1 MAPIE
6 YERRNF
12 DTVATYTD
20 KGFLDVIHKATG
32 LSERETTAVVVDLMA
47 GPGKVAF
54 GMQERAP
61 QHSYAVLD
69 NNQGQL
75 DRITQPVRKILADV
89 RNLSS
94 VVEDGSVGVATVRYG
109 LKDIPQDQQPG
120 VLLGINRALEKGG
133 TLVIADMISPEGAK
147 DFTNKQHSLKQQ
159 FGGRD
164 IEKEGECHIP
174 TEQEWLDMLKNAGF
188 EPEITGHYI
197 SRVSTSDWLRG
208 NQLGYPKSPEAVEK
222 KAKMDEIIL
231 GASDAIKKQFNIRE
245 ENGEVKIDYPV
256 VIIRA
261 VKKEARPDLPASGEL
276 YDVAK
281 K

>member
-6 YERRNF
+6 YGKRDF

-32 LSERETTAVVVDLMA
+32 LSERGTTAVVIDLMA

-69 NNQGQL
+69 YDQAQL
-75 DRITQPVRKILADV
+75 DRVTQPVRKILADV
-89 RNLSS
+89 RNLSA
-94 VVEDGSVGVATVRYG
+94 VVEDGSIGVATVRYG
-109 LKDIPQDQQPG
+109 LKDIPKDQQPG
-120 VLLGINRALEKGG
+120 VLLGINKALEKGG
-133 TLVIADMISPEGAK
+133 VLVIADMVSPEGAK

-164 IEKEGECHIP
+164 IEKEGECNIP
-174 TEQEWLDMLKNAGF
+174 TEQGWLDMLTNAGF

-208 NQLGYPKSPEAVEK
+208 NQLGDPKSPEAGAR
-222 KAKMDEIIL
+222 KAKMDEVIL
-231 GASDAIKKQFNIRE
+231 GTSDEIKKQFNIRE
-245 ENGEVKIDYPV
+245 ENGEVKIEYPV

-261 VKKEARPDLPASGEL
+261 VKSEARVGVPTSGTVYE
-276 YDVAK
+276 AK
-281 K
+281 